1 MQAVSVTGAQP
12 RKKDSPFGAKH
23 RCSRKSIKRPA
34 PVCIEFEREIRVRTV
49 PNPGRVD
56 FICRSFSAY
65 LYRVCVHRQ
74 LVISTSPRASREI
87 LATNCRELV
96 GKYDVTT
103 CLSTA
108 GPSTRWPT
116 SPFSFSNPRLIRP
129 VNYSL
134 SRAYLT
140 HALFFLSSDASSKMI
155 QRRRRGETVSRITA
169 SARRTFIGA
178 RMTISRYF

>member
-1 MQAVSVTGAQP
+1 MDSLKTFHSFEDAIYNDLPLIASDAGRLRDGSPAQEERFSV
-12 RKKDSPFGAKH
+12 FGAKH

-108 GPSTRWPT
+108 GPSTR
-116 SPFSFSNPRLIRP
+116 
-129 VNYSL
+129 
-134 SRAYLT
+134 
-140 HALFFLSSDASSKMI
+140 
-155 QRRRRGETVSRITA
+155 
-169 SARRTFIGA
+169 
-178 RMTISRYF
+178 